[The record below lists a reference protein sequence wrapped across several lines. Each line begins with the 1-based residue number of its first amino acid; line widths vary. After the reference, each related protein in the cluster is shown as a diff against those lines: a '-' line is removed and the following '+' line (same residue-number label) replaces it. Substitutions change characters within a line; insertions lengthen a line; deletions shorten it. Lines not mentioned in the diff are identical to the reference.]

1 MRRFALTPPAGIAAR
16 VRLRTLPNRNIHAAI
31 EVARRVDVPVGTGE
45 RLSSKQQFAESLR
58 EDAITVIMLEP
69 LHVGG
74 ILAMQRPC

>member
-1 MRRFALTPPAGIAAR
+1 MPPSR
-16 VRLRTLPNRNIHAAI
+16 W
-31 EVARRVDVPVGTGE
+31 RVDVPVGTGE